1 MEVLAGVILMFNIL
15 IIRLSYWKDVKL
27 PCYCRMKHNLK
38 MCRIAS
44 KNNDRTEGIVDGDQS
59 KITVKQ
65 LDWILFVVFLTF
77 VLFAT
82 VTLLIIILS

>member
-27 PCYCRMKHNLK
+27 PCYGRMKHNLK
-38 MCRIAS
+38 MCRLSS
-44 KNNDRTEGIVDGDQS
+44 KNDDRAEGIVDGDQS
-59 KITVKQ
+59 RITVKQ